1 MKRNGTTN
9 GKNLPPMNRE
19 PPRILALG
27 GMERFAQRVE
37 INRRPSSFNGP
48 SPSATLPTTPP
59 FLQRLGINPGFLWG
73 DYWNYYTPAKWNR
86 TELSDVDRGGV
97 AKGGGGRRG
106 CIEIPARN
114 RVFRVSVR
122 VPRAMNDDDDDDEGR
137 EGWGEGGWEEGW
149 ERLAENNES
158 PTGRLVATMRTI
170 PEISS
175 YRAAWEEG
183 KLPPGEE

>member
-73 DYWNYYTPAKWNR
+73 DYWNYYTPAKRNR
-86 TELSDVDRGGV
+86 TELSDVDRGGCER
-97 AKGGGGRRG
+97 GRGEEGLYRDSG
-106 CIEIPARN
+106 AQSRFPC
-114 RVFRVSVR
+114 FRACSSS
-122 VPRAMNDDDDDDEGR
+122 DERRRRRWWR
-137 EGWGEGGWEEGW
+137 EGGLGRGGL
-149 ERLAENNES
+149 R
-158 PTGRLVATMRTI
+158 GRMRTA
-170 PEISS
+170 S
-175 YRAAWEEG
+175 R
-183 KLPPGEE
+183 K

>member
-86 TELSDVDRGGV
+86 TELSDVDRGGFR
-97 AKGGGGRRG
+97 KGEGGGGVVSRFRRAIAFSVFPCVFLERWTTTTTMMKG
-106 CIEIPARN
+106 G
-114 RVFRVSVR
+114 RVGERGVER
-122 VPRAMNDDDDDDEGR
+122 KDENG
-137 EGWGEGGWEEGW
+137 
-149 ERLAENNES
+149 
-158 PTGRLVATMRTI
+158 
-170 PEISS
+170 
-175 YRAAWEEG
+175 
-183 KLPPGEE
+183 